1 MYNLIFIYTHSLI
14 LSLHVIIS
22 ILISFKRILK
32 FIKYDLNYFVLELT
46 LTKADFNFCNV
57 IN

>member
-46 LTKADFNFCNV
+46 
-57 IN
+57 